1 MKQRE
6 LPRFREERETYQLR
20 YTCDQCTYFD
30 PPTERCTHGYPNEQ
44 HRAVRVGEVGE
55 PGELVFC
62 KEFELM

>member
-6 LPRFREERETYQLR
+6 LPRFREERARYGLR

-30 PPTERCTHGYPNEQ
+30 PDTGRCLHGYPNQQ
-44 HRAVRVGEVGE
+44 HLSESSGP

-62 KEFELM
+62 KEFELV